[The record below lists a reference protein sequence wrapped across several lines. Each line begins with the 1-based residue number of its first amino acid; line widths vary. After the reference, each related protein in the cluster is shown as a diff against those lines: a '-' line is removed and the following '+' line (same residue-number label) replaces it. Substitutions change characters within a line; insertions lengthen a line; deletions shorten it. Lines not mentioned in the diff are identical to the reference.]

1 MNRVTIR
8 VEGSFDDDGNL
19 TLEPRSHSIT
29 MTDDQL
35 NAFLDKCDSALPAD
49 ESLREGL
56 KIPKRPRLTIDKDFV
71 PPKNSTIKRRSGY
84 LGPYPRYGRR

>member
-1 MNRVTIR
+1 MNRITIR
-8 VEGSFDDDGNL
+8 VEGSFDADGNL

-35 NAFLDKCDSALPAD
+35 NAFLDKCDTALPAD
-49 ESLREGL
+49 ENLRMGL

-71 PPKNSTIKRRSGY
+71 PPKNSTIKRRTGY
-84 LGPYPRYGRR
+84 LGPYRGYRRG